1 MKVNLVFA
9 KEWTTEAVEKKKTW
23 KYNFD
28 GESNPNWYFM
38 KSYSINSI
46 TCNKDDE
53 NYKRENE
60 NFQWTANVEEKPPSS
75 W

>member
-9 KEWTTEAVEKKKTW
+9 EEWTTEAVEKKKKPENITLTENRTLT
-23 KYNFD
+23 K
-28 GESNPNWYFM
+28 WYFM

-46 TCNKDDE
+46 TCNKGDE

-60 NFQWTANVEEKPPSS
+60 NFE
-75 W
+75 